1 MLLDFTVANYRSIKE
16 PVTLSAVAQKQ
27 RHAQSNENSKRK
39 RVKPDDKIAS
49 TFSLDE
55 WDFEVLPTVGIF
67 GANASGK
74 SNVVQAIDC
83 LISLIN
89 FGHADER
96 LQTFTRAKIT
106 SFNLD
111 SSTIGKPTTFKLR
124 FVANLAIYTYSLS
137 LNQTQIFSEIL
148 DYELASTK
156 RSRCLFRRIW
166 NHRDNKF
173 DWKHGSDFKG
183 PHLQLRKS
191 LKKSELF
198 LSILDSLNIEIIT
211 SLQNWFRFSLS
222 NSNQNILGFEQAF
235 ILTAMADERMSH
247 DLLKRITQIIKK
259 FDTGIVEIEV
269 RKSNEMEDGINN
281 IYALHKSIEGNTVR
295 WLFKEESL
303 GTQRLFNFAFRL
315 LLALDKGCLLI
326 LDEISANIHPNI
338 TRAIIQMFQSEKS
351 NPNHAQLI
359 FTSHDNTLQRNNLLR
374 RDQIWFTQK
383 KPDHSTELYP
393 LTDFKVR
400 NDLAIDKAYL
410 DGRFGAVPI
419 LPSEGELLSEVEDL

>member
-16 PVTLSAVAQKQ
+16 SVTLSAVAQKQ
-27 RHAQSNENSKRK
+27 RHVQSNENSKRK

-83 LISLIN
+83 LMSLIK
-89 FGHADER
+89 FGNADER
-96 LQTFTRAKIT
+96 PYTFTRTKLAP
-106 SFNLD
+106 FNLD
-111 SSTIGKPTTFKLR
+111 SSTVGKPTTFELR
-124 FVANLAIYTYSLS
+124 FVANVAIYTYSLS
-137 LNQTQIFSEIL
+137 LTRTQIFSETL

-156 RSRCLFRRIW
+156 RSRCLFRRTW
-166 NHRDNKF
+166 NHEDNKF
-173 DWKHGSDFKG
+173 DWGHGPDFKG
-183 PHLQLRKS
+183 PHLQLRKN
-191 LKKSELF
+191 LKSSELF
-198 LSILDSLNIEIIT
+198 LSVLNSLNIEVIT
-211 SLQNWFRFSLS
+211 PLQNWLKFSLAS
-222 NSNQNILGFEQAF
+222 AYQDTAGYEEGLIS
-235 ILTAMADERMSH
+235 TAMANDKLSSH
-247 DLLKRITQIIKK
+247 FLKRITQIIKK
-259 FDTGIVEIEV
+259 FDTGIFEIEIK
-269 RKSNEMEDGINN
+269 KSSEMEGSVNV
-281 IYALHKSIEGNTVR
+281 YALHESKEGDMIR

-303 GTQRLFNFAFRL
+303 GTQRLFIFAL
-315 LLALDKGCLLI
+315 QVLYALDTGSLLI
-326 LDEISANIHPNI
+326 LDEISASIHPNI
-338 TRAIIQMFQSEKS
+338 TRTIIRMFQGKKN
-351 NPNHAQLI
+351 NPKHAQLI

-383 KPDHSTELYP
+383 RLDHSTELYP

-419 LPSEGELLSEVEDL
+419 LPSEDELIFNIPE